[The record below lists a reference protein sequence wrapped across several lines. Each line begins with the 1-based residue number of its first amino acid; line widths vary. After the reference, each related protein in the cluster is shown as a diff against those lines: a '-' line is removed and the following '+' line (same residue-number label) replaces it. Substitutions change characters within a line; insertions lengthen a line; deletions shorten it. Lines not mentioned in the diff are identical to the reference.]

1 MKKGLITIIL
11 TFILIFNTYSPT
23 FATTPDPAAAIPV
36 TAYEVYTYFTLV
48 LTYMG
53 VEYKNAQER
62 KQWLEDEYGPDTPT
76 YKSVEDILRQAKI
89 NFSNEPPNYNP
100 KPEPRQIA
108 IPVPDSLIDNL
119 YNKYISYFQENNVI
133 ISDEVINSLH
143 SDAPYPLKCAIVV
156 GDGVTNYYVSPYN
169 FTYTGSFNPDD
180 LQFVLTVY
188 TVPTKKYHLELLLP
202 GNTSKFGSVKL
213 VYSES
218 TSKFTGYLGN
228 SYSYSFTNASIVSQF
243 TIGGPVAPDLNLPK
257 LPVLTKSWTS
267 PYTGM
272 QTVTMPLTTT
282 GIESPVEVP
291 VIPGEYVE
299 PAPDEVTNPITPP
312 VTDPLINPETGLPF
326 IDPETGLPIFPS
338 TPLVPVTP
346 ITPIPQ
352 PEELTQPK
360 DYTPNLTE
368 ISNGIKQLPERI
380 INPIKKLFIPDKVS
394 KIDFSPLNVPI
405 TKKFPFSIPFDLAN
419 MFQNFSAGGE
429 PPKWDIN
436 LVFMDYSET
445 ITIDLAMFEKWAEIL
460 RFFVFIGF
468 NIGLILVTRNLIRG

>member
-62 KQWLEDEYGPDTPT
+62 KQWLEDEYGPETPT
-76 YKSVEDILRQAKI
+76 YQSVEDILRQAKI

-108 IPVPDSLIDNL
+108 IPVPDNLIDNL
-119 YNKYISYFQENNVI
+119 SNKILSFLNNSSGNNIEDTISFFDSYYHSGYQVDYKVYYDGAFYYVYSTDKDLQLVTYNSGSNLRIKNDVNTNINMRKFDNNYNYITQTNNLSFNITDLVFI
-133 ISDEVINSLH
+133 YEVI
-143 SDAPYPLKCAIVV
+143 D
-156 GDGVTNYYVSPYN
+156 
-169 FTYTGSFNPDD
+169 
-180 LQFVLTVY
+180 
-188 TVPTKKYHLELLLP
+188 
-202 GNTSKFGSVKL
+202 
-213 VYSES
+213 
-218 TSKFTGYLGN
+218 
-228 SYSYSFTNASIVSQF
+228 YSYGEI
-243 TIGGPVAPDLNLPK
+243 NLPIIIPESG
-257 LPVLTKSWTS
+257 LITSWTS

-272 QTVTMPLTTT
+272 QTVTMPVTTT
-282 GIESPVEVP
+282 GIESPVEIP

-299 PAPDEVTNPITPP
+299 PAPEEVPNPISQPED
-312 VTDPLINPETGLPF
+312 DPLINPETGLPF
-326 IDPETGLPIFPS
+326 IDPETGLPIFPVG
-338 TPLVPVTP
+338 PLVPTTP

-352 PEELTQPK
+352 PQPLEPGQSI
-360 DYTPNLTE
+360 DYRPNLTE
-368 ISNGIKQLPERI
+368 IGNDIKQLPEKI
-380 INPIKKLFIPDKVS
+380 INPIKSLFIPDKINT
-394 KIDFSPLNVPI
+394 IDFSPLNVPV
-405 TKKFPFSIPFDLAN
+405 TKKFPFSIPFDLAR
-419 MFQNFSAGGE
+419 MFENLSSGGE
-429 PPKWDIN
+429 APKWDIN

-445 ITIDLAMFEKWAEIL
+445 LTIDLARFEKWAEIT

>member
-1 MKKGLITIIL
+1 MKKCLISIIL
-11 TFILIFNTYSPT
+11 TFILILNTYSPT

-76 YKSVEDILRQAKI
+76 YQSVEDILRKAKI

-108 IPVPDSLIDNL
+108 IPVPDSIIDNL
-119 YNKYISYFQENNVI
+119 SNKIEKLLNNSNDLPENTQIWFDTFYSIHSTARNLQVFFENDSLMIIYFLDYTSPNSVLTYNSVDKIVSMSNYLPGKSIKIFSISEFNNQTSQLNFYETSVP
-133 ISDEVINSLH
+133 ST
-143 SDAPYPLKCAIVV
+143 Y
-156 GDGVTNYYVSPYN
+156 NY
-169 FTYTGSFNPDD
+169 SFSSDD
-180 LQFVLTVY
+180 LNFEVT
-188 TVPTKKYHLELLLP
+188 LP
-202 GNTSKFGSVKL
+202 NGNIKT
-213 VYSES
+213 
-218 TSKFTGYLGN
+218 
-228 SYSYSFTNASIVSQF
+228 
-243 TIGGPVAPDLNLPK
+243 
-257 LPVLTKSWTS
+257 SWTS

-282 GIESPVEVP
+282 GIESPIEVP

-299 PAPDEVTNPITPP
+299 PAPDEVTNPIQNPEN
-312 VTDPLINPETGLPF
+312 DPLINPETGLPF

-445 ITIDLAMFEKWAEIL
+445 VTIDLARFEKWAEIT

>member
-23 FATTPDPAAAIPV
+23 FATSPDPGAAIPL
-36 TAYEVYTYFTLV
+36 TYEVYTYFTLV

-53 VEYKNAQER
+53 VEFKNAQER
-62 KQWLEDEYGPDTPT
+62 KQWLEDEYGPNTPT
-76 YKSVEDILRQAKI
+76 YQSVEDILRQAKI

-108 IPVPDSLIDNL
+108 IPVPDNLIDNL
-119 YNKYISYFQENNVI
+119 YNKLKDIVYDEPVLPSDISSMY
-133 ISDEVINSLH
+133 
-143 SDAPYPLKCAIVV
+143 SDAIMRSNNATFELSSYDYDSSYGLNFYKFYFNTTNESIKLEYI
-156 GDGVTNYYVSPYN
+156 DG
-169 FTYTGSFNPDD
+169 TYRF
-180 LQFVLTVY
+180 
-188 TVPTKKYHLELLLP
+188 
-202 GNTSKFGSVKL
+202 
-213 VYSES
+213 
-218 TSKFTGYLGN
+218 
-228 SYSYSFTNASIVSQF
+228 YSYSPDSNGVYDWRQSSALCIVYKSDFKYFLTVRKSVISFSEYNSILFSKSP
-243 TIGGPVAPDLNLPK
+243 IDGISISLPK
-257 LPVLTKSWTS
+257 GDFIKSWTS
-267 PYTGM
+267 PYSGM

-282 GIESPVEVP
+282 GIESPVEIP

-299 PAPDEVTNPITPP
+299 LAPDEVTNPIQNPEN
-312 VTDPLINPETGLPF
+312 DPLINPETGLPF

-346 ITPIPQ
+346 ITPIPE
-352 PEELTQPK
+352 PEELTQPN

-380 INPIKKLFIPDKVS
+380 INPIKKLFIPDTVS
-394 KIDFSPLNVPI
+394 KIDFSPLNVPV

-445 ITIDLAMFEKWAEIL
+445 VTIDLARFEKWAEIT
-460 RFFVFIGF
+460 RFFVFIAF

>member
-1 MKKGLITIIL
+1 ML

-23 FATTPDPAAAIPV
+23 FATSPDPAAAIPV
-36 TAYEVYTYFTLV
+36 TAYEVYTYVTLV
-48 LTYMG
+48 LTYLG
-53 VEYKNAQER
+53 VEFKNAQER
-62 KQWLEDEYGPDTPT
+62 QRWINEEALPSRMPTTDLPDGYYT
-76 YKSVEDILRQAKI
+76 VEDFVKYQIYKAKK
-89 NFSNEPPNYNP
+89 SAKLGGSGQPP

-119 YNKYISYFQENNVI
+119 YNKLKDLVQVGEPSVPTSLSEIFPNKLINNYVITNDERYIRYYISTDDNVLKYITYQENGKNMVKI
-133 ISDEVINSLH
+133 KCLNENGQLVSGYTTVFKKLSNYIYPVERFAESSFMPLANFSVQSNFVGSDLSLITL
-143 SDAPYPLKCAIVV
+143 P
-156 GDGVTNYYVSPYN
+156 
-169 FTYTGSFNPDD
+169 TGSFN
-180 LQFVLTVY
+180 
-188 TVPTKKYHLELLLP
+188 
-202 GNTSKFGSVKL
+202 
-213 VYSES
+213 
-218 TSKFTGYLGN
+218 
-228 SYSYSFTNASIVSQF
+228 
-243 TIGGPVAPDLNLPK
+243 LN
-257 LPVLTKSWTS
+257 WTS

-272 QTVTMPLTTT
+272 QTVTIPLTTT

-299 PAPDEVTNPITPP
+299 SAPDEVTNPIQKPDN
-312 VTDPLINPETGLPF
+312 DPLINPETGLPF

-338 TPLVPVTP
+338 TPIVPVTP
-346 ITPIPQ
+346 ITPIPE

-445 ITIDLAMFEKWAEIL
+445 VTIDLARFEKWAEIT
-460 RFFVFIGF
+460 RFFVFIAF

>member
-53 VEYKNAQER
+53 VEYKNSQER
-62 KQWLEDEYGPDTPT
+62 KQWLEDEYGPNTPT
-76 YKSVEDILRQAKI
+76 YQSVEDILRKAKI

-100 KPEPRQIA
+100 KPEPRQVA
-108 IPVPDSLIDNL
+108 IPVPDNLIDNL
-119 YNKYISYFQENNVI
+119 INKLNSWDNSTPDLGNEDIVNFFDYVKNLWPGASYRYYIDNISTNPKNNGL
-133 ISDEVINSLH
+133 EVINIAVSYTPEKFYTYPVPGN
-143 SDAPYPLKCAIVV
+143 SDKEYLELSDGSRFNRYSYFPSNGNKVATYLSYFDYPK
-156 GDGVTNYYVSPYN
+156 T
-169 FTYTGSFNPDD
+169 TYIGSGSFTDNPT
-180 LQFVLTVY
+180 LF
-188 TVPTKKYHLELLLP
+188 ELP
-202 GNTSKFGSVKL
+202 YGDFIRN
-213 VYSES
+213 
-218 TSKFTGYLGN
+218 
-228 SYSYSFTNASIVSQF
+228 
-243 TIGGPVAPDLNLPK
+243 
-257 LPVLTKSWTS
+257 WTS

-282 GIESPVEVP
+282 DIEVP
-291 VIPGEYVE
+291 VEIPLIPDDYVE
-299 PAPDEVTNPITPP
+299 PVPDEVTNPIQNPEN
-312 VTDPLINPETGLPF
+312 DPLINPETGLPF

-445 ITIDLAMFEKWAEIL
+445 VTIDLLIFEKWAEII